1 MGFDEEDEEEDEEE
15 EEEEEDEEDAVDAV
29 EDADEDEESEDD
41 EAAASFMATSSSAT
55 TGSSTIA
62 DMLAARREFSIVG
75 GTRRCAPSS
84 IYKARFQS
92 RSPGKISGKK
102 LFWFFHLGFLFI
114 IT

>member
-75 GTRRCAPSS
+75 GRDPKTMLLPQYIRPDFKVGVLGRLVE
-84 IYKARFQS
+84 KNF
-92 RSPGKISGKK
+92 
-102 LFWFFHLGFLFI
+102 LGFF
-114 IT
+114 T